1 MSSFTDRMQS
11 SDYAKAKMTADFG
24 KQKLILTEASGDGSD
39 NEMSRSPKHNS
50 SAAKLLDS
58 TDTQND
64 KDKDGQ
70 EKSASEA

>member
-1 MSSFTDRMQS
+1 MSFQDRQQS

-24 KQKLILTEASGDGSD
+24 KQKLLPTQGSGDGSD
-39 NEMSRSPKHNS
+39 NELSPSNKNS
-50 SAAKLLDS
+50 TSAAKLFPS
-58 TDTQND
+58 VDTQND